1 MFHVCGAR
9 ERQEYKKVH
18 ENITIVIE
26 LSGNPTTETEQ
37 FHSSDETLE
46 LRPTTDEIFQKC
58 PQLTLGAFKTGVGKS
73 SLINHAFGVKNAMA
87 SHEQPGEASID
98 HEFISPQNDR
108 FVLHDSKGFEPGEI
122 DNLKVVRDFI
132 ERRRVMPDLKN
143 RLHAVWWEHYLSG
156 RLLETGVEQFLTLM
170 RKGELGGIP
179 IVVVFTKF
187 GTLLVHVERTL
198 DKSTI
203 KGLDNAAIQK
213 RIKESAEDKLKE
225 VCIAPLEKFAGSG
238 IPHVTVSTNG
248 HHEETLARLIRTTEE
263 LVCKHVGTDA
273 SVTTSAAQRV
283 DPGLKIKASIGIR
296 VGKRKYW
303 KALAS
308 SAPFKDRSMW
318 DCLHVLHTDIVK
330 VWNFHD
336 PNDYLCNPEFR
347 ILMANMANELD
358 VGPIGNANKNLAFG
372 LSIVGTIVGIVSA
385 LAGPAAPIV
394 LPIVA
399 IHEVDQ
405 QSNSLVEPS
414 SLQSSPT
421 TTHQLG
427 EGSIIG
433 FRSTRQLTILARA
446 DRDSLDEFVKLLQS
460 YSISAEE
467 MMVLRSKLPAV
478 DLSSDEPWDTA
489 EKWMST
495 CPYPYY
501 VIGVIAVCATVVCPD
516 VLSEKVF
523 LEISL
528 SSRDTTTPM
537 SRTSLAGHRIHGNI
551 DSSSLSR
558 RAFPSNDLANH
569 APCLVCCE
577 MSEELARRG
586 SPEGSVCISGQ
597 SRFDASTRSSRKLLR
612 TSEGVVGYCGVGHES
627 QEPGRFN
634 IQRMRVDDLAW

>member
-1 MFHVCGAR
+1 MASSSLDASNLYVSGVTLDFSNSNKNVKSAEVRISHRSSMPIKSGAEKVLRKAFSPPMKLSIGDTLSLRLQYKKWLGLKTEHDDVDFELKDMFHVCGAR

-26 LSGNPTTETEQ
+26 LSGNPTTEQTEQ

-58 PQLTLGAFKTGVGKS
+58 PQFRILVIGKTGVGKS

-143 RLHAVWWEHYLSG
+143 RLHAVWLCFEIPCAGG

-187 GTLLVHVERTL
+187 DTLLVHVERTL

-225 VCIAPLEKFAGSG
+225 ACIAPLEKFAGSA
-238 IPHVTVSTNG
+238 NG

-273 SVTTSAAQRV
+273 SVTTSAPQRV
-283 DPGLKIKASIGIR
+283 DPGLKIKASIE

-303 KALAS
+303 KALGS

-336 PNDYLCNPEFR
+336 PNDYLCSPEFR

-372 LSIVGTIVGIVSA
+372 LSIVGTIAGIVSA

-399 IHEVDQ
+399 SVVIAKWVHEVYQ
-405 QSNSLVEPS
+405 QSCLALQRFMIYIIDLTLV
-414 SLQSSPT
+414 LQTLYLVSENQELSRRAIKLAIKSYHDSPT
-421 TTHQLG
+421 RGRVHNRIQ
-427 EGSIIG
+427 EYE
-433 FRSTRQLTILARA
+433 RQLTILARA

-467 MMVLRSKLPAV
+467 MMVLRSKLPVV

-489 EKWMST
+489 EKSST
-495 CPYPYY
+495 
-501 VIGVIAVCATVVCPD
+501 
-516 VLSEKVF
+516 
-523 LEISL
+523 
-528 SSRDTTTPM
+528 
-537 SRTSLAGHRIHGNI
+537 
-551 DSSSLSR
+551 
-558 RAFPSNDLANH
+558 
-569 APCLVCCE
+569 
-577 MSEELARRG
+577 
-586 SPEGSVCISGQ
+586 
-597 SRFDASTRSSRKLLR
+597 
-612 TSEGVVGYCGVGHES
+612 
-627 QEPGRFN
+627 
-634 IQRMRVDDLAW
+634 